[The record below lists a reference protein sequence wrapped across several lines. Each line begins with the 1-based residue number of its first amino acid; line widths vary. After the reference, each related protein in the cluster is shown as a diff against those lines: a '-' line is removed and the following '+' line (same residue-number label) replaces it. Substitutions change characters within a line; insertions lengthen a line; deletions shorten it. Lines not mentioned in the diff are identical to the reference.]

1 MQAIHTKYIPR
12 TDKIGSRIKA
22 KCERGSITISYP
34 FDLSGDEIHREAVR
48 QLVARFIQEDEEDG
62 ICKDPSQNVWA
73 RPFVTGGLPDGTYA
87 HIFVGGAK

>member
-12 TDKIGSRIKA
+12 TDKRGSLIKA
-22 KCERGSITISYP
+22 KCERGSITIPYP
-34 FDLSGDEIHREAVR
+34 SELSGDSVHRLAVIK
-48 QLVARFIQEDEEDG
+48 LVWKFIEEDANKNG
-62 ICKDPSQNVWA
+62 TTPEANVWA